1 MREAEENSLRNI
13 YFALEN
19 KLFYFNWRNQHER
32 KKKKKRRQDSASEKL
47 K

>member
-1 MREAEENSLRNI
+1 MREAEENSLGNI

-19 KLFYFNWRNQHER
+19 KLFYFNWRNQAQHER
-32 KKKKKRRQDSASEKL
+32 KKKRRQESASEKL